1 MSSRTAGGV
10 PVVQQRLWRRH
21 RLDDR
26 RAGGTGCPRARRRY
40 RTSRRDPEVIDIVTR
55 CEGDIATQVRFLHTR
70 LKQAAPQALLVVE

>member
-1 MSSRTAGGV
+1 MAEPPGACLLCSNGCGV
-10 PVVQQRLWRRH
+10 DIAWTIVGQVGQV
-21 RLDDR
+21 
-26 RAGGTGCPRARRRY
+26 ARARRRY